1 MDNSPGSEATSF
13 LQNRKMMAVKGKE
26 FNKHKQKNK
35 AKLYAAGV
43 DASVRSFKFGEEEEE

>member
-1 MDNSPGSEATSF
+1 MDNSPGVEATSF
-13 LQNRKMMAVKGKE
+13 LQNQKMMAVRGKD

-43 DASVRSFKFGEEEEE
+43 DQGVRSYKFDDDE